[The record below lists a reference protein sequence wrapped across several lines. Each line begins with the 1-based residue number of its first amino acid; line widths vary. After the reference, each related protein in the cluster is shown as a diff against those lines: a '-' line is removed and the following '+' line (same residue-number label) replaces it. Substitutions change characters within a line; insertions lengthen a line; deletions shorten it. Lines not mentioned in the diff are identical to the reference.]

1 MKKQRINTATASTL
15 LKYKDNHYHA
25 QIQQVIEVFQEK
37 PLTMLEVS
45 HRTGIER
52 ANICRYIATLRK
64 ENKIQLV
71 KKTFCPITKHRA
83 GFYTTDKS
91 AFVQSLTLF

>member
-1 MKKQRINTATASTL
+1 MRNNSQNL
-15 LKYKDNHYHA
+15 PLKSLILHSKDKHFEA
-25 QIQQVIEVFQEK
+25 QIHQVIEVFNER
-37 PLTMLEVS
+37 PFTMLEVS

-71 KKTFCPITKHRA
+71 KKTFCSITKHRA
-83 GFYTTDKS
+83 GFYTTNKS
-91 AFVQSLTLF
+91 MFVQSLTLF